1 MLYYYIIIYYSHINY
16 YNIENIFY
24 FPFHLINNS
33 GVLLV
38 NFVFTIVTADR
49 VYLWRV
55 AKV

>member
-1 MLYYYIIIYYSHINY
+1 MLYYYIIIYYAHIN

-24 FPFHLINNS
+24 FPFHLINS